1 MGRFLP
7 GRFWGR
13 CLFERCLLAGRCL
26 LHVCVLPLLLA
37 AVFCCTS
44 CSIRTYGDPV
54 LNAWT
59 EACGESGRIDL
70 SGLPQFHD
78 ELLAYTASP
87 EFILKAQD
95 VPELRG
101 VVEQMLE
108 LSAAG
113 PAGPASPA
121 GAKGSAGAAGS
132 AGTTG
137 SAKAAYAAD
146 AADAAEV
153 GTAMGLLLLRYGK
166 LASLSS
172 ERTSHVIIL
181 ILLLLSFFSG
191 MFIVF
196 MILFLIQ
203 QRHFA
208 GLRRKAEIEKAVSTA
223 TIRMQEDERSRIYR
237 ELHDTIAQD
246 SRSALF
252 ALQNLHRHIDGD
264 PDAQTL
270 YERIER
276 LEAANIENVRSV
288 IRNIIPPDLLGDF
301 RTVLLEWASNVS
313 HSTPGGPECS
323 LSIREDADFTGLSQE
338 QRLHLFR
345 IMQEAVGNASRHS
358 GADEISV
365 LVRGGTLPGGGRSL
379 VLIVSDDGKG
389 FDPSALPAAG
399 SGAAG
404 SATGASGTEAGASAA
419 GTAVRGDSI
428 GHYGIRGMR
437 SRAELLG
444 ASFRIQSEP
453 GEGCEVFVEIPL
465 NGGGN
470 KEDTSS

>member
-1 MGRFLP
+1 MGRLLR
-7 GRFWGR
+7 GR
-13 CLFERCLLAGRCL
+13 LFVRCLLAGRCL

-37 AVFCCTS
+37 AVLCCTS

-113 PAGPASPA
+113 PAGPA
-121 GAKGSAGAAGS
+121 GAAGS
-132 AGTTG
+132 AGT
-137 SAKAAYAAD
+137 ADAAD

-196 MILFLIQ
+196 TILFLIQ

-270 YERIER
+270 YERIEK

-323 LSIREDADFTGLSQE
+323 LSVREDADFTGLSQE

-345 IMQEAVGNASRHS
+345 IMQEAVGNASQHS

-404 SATGASGTEAGASAA
+404 SAAGASGTEAGASAA

-453 GEGCEVFVEIPL
+453 GEGCEVFIEIPL
-465 NGGGN
+465 NWGG
-470 KEDTSS
+470 